1 MFVWV
6 SLANSEMSQSL
17 LALGC
22 SDCACYYL
30 YDQPPPQNSCT
41 VTPSNKMVPQLQRGV
56 AFPQV
61 TNSTILLWG
70 KKQTVWSACKGEKP
84 LMFLNFLLP
93 GLECMI
99 TSVTHCGYEKYISQ
113 MWCQLVSV
121 CGSLYCFSSV
131 ALLQRTFLL
140 SFLHGLAFSRFLQVL
155 CTLAVLLHFF
165 LSGFPDCFL
174 LLHFSFALISFLS
187 WSWQ

>member
-1 MFVWV
+1 MFVWI

-41 VTPSNKMVPQLQRGV
+41 VTPSNKMVPQLQGGV

-84 LMFLNFLLP
+84 LMFLNSLLL

-131 ALLQRTFLL
+131 ALLQQTFLL
-140 SFLHGLAFSRFLQVL
+140 SFLHGLAFSRFFTSSLYPGSPF
-155 CTLAVLLHFF
+155 AF
-165 LSGFPDCFL
+165 LPLRFPWLFPAA
-174 LLHFSFALISFLS
+174 AL
-187 WSWQ
+187 